1 MLNIETYLPNS
12 TSHVTHF
19 QIILSRMSASGSP
32 LLMVPTLKLNNRHQ
46 MWLSR
51 FFLCKVTKLLHKS
64 QSQFLFVIL
73 LSSKL
78 KDNSAI
84 TFEDRLVLIPF
95 F

>member
-1 MLNIETYLPNS
+1 MLNIEMYLPNS
-12 TSHVTHF
+12 TSHVIHF
-19 QIILSRMSASGSP
+19 QIILSHKASGRP

-46 MWLSR
+46 MWLLS
-51 FFLCKVTKLLHKS
+51 FFLCKVTKLLHMS

-78 KDNSAI
+78 KDNSAM

>member
-1 MLNIETYLPNS
+1 MLNIEMYLPNS
-12 TSHVTHF
+12 TSHVIHF
-19 QIILSRMSASGSP
+19 QIILSHKASGRP

-46 MWLSR
+46 MWLLS
-51 FFLCKVTKLLHKS
+51 FFLCKVTKLLHMS

-78 KDNSAI
+78 KDNSAM
-84 TFEDRLVLIPF
+84 TFEDGLVLIPF

>member
-1 MLNIETYLPNS
+1 MLNIEMYLPNS
-12 TSHVTHF
+12 TSHVIHF
-19 QIILSRMSASGSP
+19 QIVLSHKASGRP

-46 MWLSR
+46 MWLLS
-51 FFLCKVTKLLHKS
+51 FFLCKVTKLLHMS

-78 KDNSAI
+78 KDNSAM

>member
-1 MLNIETYLPNS
+1 MLNIEMCLPNS
-12 TSHVTHF
+12 TSHVIHF
-19 QIILSRMSASGSP
+19 QIILSHKASGRP

-46 MWLSR
+46 MWLLS
-51 FFLCKVTKLLHKS
+51 FFLCKVTKLLHMS

-78 KDNSAI
+78 KDNSAM

>member
-1 MLNIETYLPNS
+1 
-12 TSHVTHF
+12 
-19 QIILSRMSASGSP
+19 
-32 LLMVPTLKLNNRHQ
+32 MVPTPKLNDRHQ

-51 FFLCKVTKLLHKS
+51 FFLYKVTKHLHMS

-84 TFEDRLVLIPF
+84 TFEDRLVLSIKYQLNVLFPRDLLVVTWSDLEICF
-95 F
+95 VSRKCNLC

>member
-12 TSHVTHF
+12 TSHVIHF
-19 QIILSRMSASGSP
+19 QIILSHKASGRP

-46 MWLSR
+46 MWLLR
-51 FFLCKVTKLLHKS
+51 FFLCKVTKLLHMS

>member
-1 MLNIETYLPNS
+1 MLNIEMYLPNS
-12 TSHVTHF
+12 TSHVIYF
-19 QIILSRMSASGSP
+19 QIILSHKASGRP

-46 MWLSR
+46 MWLLS
-51 FFLCKVTKLLHKS
+51 FFLCKVTKLLHMS

-78 KDNSAI
+78 KDNSAM